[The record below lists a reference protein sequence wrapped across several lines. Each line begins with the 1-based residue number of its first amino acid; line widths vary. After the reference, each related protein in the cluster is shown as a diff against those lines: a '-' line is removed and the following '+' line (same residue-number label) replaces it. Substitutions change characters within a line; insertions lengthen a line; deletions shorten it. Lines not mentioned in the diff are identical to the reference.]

1 MIQLLRSN
9 VYHCQNHKENSKEI
23 ELKFR
28 PNDPFSHGIVGN
40 VVSTKN
46 LVLKVTRQV
55 KKSNPE
61 EQVGDIKTEILGQ
74 IKKTCR
80 FRGKPLATKFSYLFL
95 FLIIHI
101 SITRFSRLSI
111 SRSARE
117 PHCKS

>member
-1 MIQLLRSN
+1 MLKSPAAN
-9 VYHCQNHKENSKEI
+9 VCDLQNHKQNSKEI

-55 KKSNPE
+55 KKSNPDQ
-61 EQVGDIKTEILGQ
+61 QVGEMKAEILGQ

-80 FRGKPLATKFSYLFL
+80 FRGNHLRSGQFHQRLFV
-95 FLIIHI
+95 
-101 SITRFSRLSI
+101 
-111 SRSARE
+111 
-117 PHCKS
+117 